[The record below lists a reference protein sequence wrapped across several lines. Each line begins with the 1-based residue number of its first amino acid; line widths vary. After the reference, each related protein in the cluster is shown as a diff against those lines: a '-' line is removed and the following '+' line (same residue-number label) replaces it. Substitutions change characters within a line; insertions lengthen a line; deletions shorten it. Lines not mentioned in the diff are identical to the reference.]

1 MSLWTNSDAAN
12 GAPKFAG
19 VAGANTAIT
28 GSQMF
33 GNTQIGAFST
43 GLRET
48 TGIFGVDT
56 TEQTVSATSNTH
68 PQHAGWVLVT
78 RGTGPIVSITANTG
92 AANASSGYLTFT
104 GGGVGANQANVLVT
118 VDANNRIQNTSF
130 TINDGGNYL
139 IPPVGVLAN
148 GLGASNA
155 VFTFTLGGRAGR
167 SQTETLVAMGSLGN
181 VNATGIA
188 SAVFVADTAADNAI
202 FPNS

>member
-1 MSLWTNSDAAN
+1 MSLWSNSDSANAA
-12 GAPKFAG
+12 PIFPG
-19 VAGANTAIT
+19 VAGVDNAN

-33 GNTQIGAFST
+33 GNTQIAAFNT

-48 TGIFGVDT
+48 TGIFGVDV
-56 TEQTVSATSNTH
+56 TEQTVSMSSNTH

-78 RGTGPIVSITANTG
+78 RGTGPIISVTANTG
-92 AANASSGYLTFT
+92 AANALSGYITFT

-130 TINDGGNYL
+130 TINAGGNYL

-167 SQTETLVAMGSLGN
+167 SQTETLVAMGTIG
-181 VNATGIA
+181 VG
-188 SAVFVADTAADNAI
+188 AVVADAADDTI
-202 FPNS
+202 FPDT

>member
-1 MSLWTNSDAAN
+1 MSLWSNSDSANAA
-12 GAPKFAG
+12 PIFPG
-19 VAGANTAIT
+19 VAGVDNAN

-33 GNTQIGAFST
+33 GNTQIAAFNT

-48 TGIFGVDT
+48 TGIFGVDV
-56 TEQTVSATSNTH
+56 TEQTVSMSSNTH

-78 RGTGPIVSITANTG
+78 RGTGPIISITANTG

-130 TINDGGNYL
+130 TINAGGNYL

-167 SQTETLVAMGSLGN
+167 SQTETLVAMGTIG
-181 VNATGIA
+181 VG
-188 SAVFVADTAADNAI
+188 AVVADAADDTI
-202 FPNS
+202 FPDT

>member
-12 GAPKFAG
+12 GAPIFPG

-130 TINDGGNYL
+130 TIGDGGNYL
-139 IPPVGVLAN
+139 ISPVGVLAH
-148 GLGASNA
+148 SNA

-188 SAVFVADTAADNAI
+188 SAVFVADAADDAI
-202 FPNS
+202 FPDS

>member
-12 GAPKFAG
+12 GAPKFVG
-19 VAGANTAIT
+19 VGGVNTAIT

-33 GNTQIGAFST
+33 GNTQIGAFNT

-56 TEQTVSATSNTH
+56 TEQTVSMTSNTH
-68 PQHAGWVLVT
+68 PQHAGWVLVN
-78 RGTGPIVSITANTG
+78 RGTGPIISITANTG

-130 TINDGGNYL
+130 TIGDGGNYL
-139 IPPVGVLAN
+139 VSPVGVLAH
-148 GLGASNA
+148 SNA

-188 SAVFVADTAADNAI
+188 SAVFVADAADDAI
-202 FPNS
+202 FPDS

>member
-1 MSLWTNSDAAN
+1 MSLWSNSDSANAA
-12 GAPKFAG
+12 PIFPG
-19 VAGANTAIT
+19 VAGVNNAN

-33 GNTQIGAFST
+33 GNTQIGAFNT

-56 TEQTVSATSNTH
+56 TEQTVSMTSNTH

-78 RGTGPIVSITANTG
+78 RGTGPIISITANTG

-148 GLGASNA
+148 GLGTSNA
-155 VFTFTLGGRAGR
+155 VFSFTLGGRAGR
-167 SQTETLVAMGSLGN
+167 SQAETLVAMGTIGF
-181 VNATGIA
+181 G
-188 SAVFVADTAADNAI
+188 AVVADAADDTI
-202 FPNS
+202 FPDT